1 MADLTHVDEH
11 GKAHMVD
18 VGEKAPSRRAAVA
31 TARLRTRPDV
41 IARIA
46 DNEIGKGDVLGVAR
60 VAGIMAAKKTHELI
74 PLCHPL
80 RIDQVQ
86 VELVLE
92 GDAVHIRATVAAF
105 DRTGVEM
112 EAMTAASV
120 AALTVYDMC
129 KAVDREMQIE
139 AVRLEEKSGGRSGHF
154 VRQAGR

>member
-1 MADLTHVDEH
+1 MDELTHVDEQ
-11 GKAHMVD
+11 GKARMVD
-18 VGEKAPSRRAAVA
+18 VGDKPSTRRIAVA
-31 TARLRTRPDV
+31 SARLRTRADV

-46 DNEIGKGDVLGVAR
+46 NNEIAKGDVLGVAR

-80 RIDQVQ
+80 RIDAVQ
-86 VELVLE
+86 VELTLGSDTVE
-92 GDAVHIRATVAAF
+92 IRATISAF

-120 AALTVYDMC
+120 AALAVYDMC
-129 KAVDREMQIE
+129 KAVDREMQME

-154 VRQAGR
+154 TRDAAR

>member
-1 MADLTHVDEH
+1 MAELTHVDEQ

-18 VGEKAPSRRAAVA
+18 VGDKAPSRRVAVA
-31 TARLRTRPDV
+31 SAVLRTRPDV
-41 IARIA
+41 IRRIA
-46 DNEIGKGDVLGVAR
+46 DNEIAKGDVLGVAR
-60 VAGIMAAKKTHELI
+60 VAGILAAKKTHELI

-86 VELVLE
+86 VELRL
-92 GDAVHIRATVAAF
+92 GDDTVGVRATVAAF

-154 VRQAGR
+154 VRKAG

>member
-1 MADLTHVDEH
+1 MAELTHVDEQ

-18 VGEKAPSRRAAVA
+18 VGDKAPSRRVAVA
-31 TARLRTRPDV
+31 SAVLRTRPDV
-41 IARIA
+41 IRRIA
-46 DNEIGKGDVLGVAR
+46 DNEIAKGDVLGVAR
-60 VAGIMAAKKTHELI
+60 VAGILAAKKTHELI

-86 VELVLE
+86 VELRL
-92 GDAVHIRATVAAF
+92 GDDTVGVRATVAAF

-129 KAVDREMQIE
+129 KAVDREMQVE

-154 VRQAGR
+154 VRKAG

>member
-18 VGEKAPSRRAAVA
+18 VGEKAPTRRVAMA
-31 TARLRTRPDV
+31 TATLRTRPDV
-41 IARIA
+41 VERIAR
-46 DNEIGKGDVLGVAR
+46 NEIAKGDVLGVAR
-60 VAGIMAAKKTHELI
+60 TAGIMAAKRTHELI

-80 RIDQVQ
+80 RIDKVR
-86 VELVLE
+86 VDLSLDV
-92 GDAVHIRATVAAF
+92 DCVRVMATVAAF

-129 KAVDREMQIE
+129 KAVDREMRIE
-139 AVRLEEKSGGRSGHF
+139 AVQLEEKSGGRSGHF
-154 VRQAGR
+154 VRGAAR